1 MKRKFSYPAPTE
13 HQNSTLTL
21 LVFIYHHPHHLLAST
36 SRSATQ
42 KKGEEGEKM
51 EKNGK
56 KGSKG
61 HGKPDQNI
69 RKDRRSAT
77 GMSGDPKKG
86 GHGGK
91 FTWAGD
97 QSYADDGYMSK
108 GALDAKD
115 PNFEDEEVVEALQA
129 Q

>member
-1 MKRKFSYPAPTE
+1 M
-13 HQNSTLTL
+13 N
-21 LVFIYHHPHHLLAST
+21 
-36 SRSATQ
+36 
-42 KKGEEGEKM
+42 GG
-51 EKNGK
+51 GK

-61 HGKPDQNI
+61 HGKPDQDV

-77 GMSGDPKKG
+77 GVSGEPKKG

-97 QSYADDGYMSK
+97 HRYADEDLISK
-108 GALDAKD
+108 GGALDAKD
-115 PNFEDEEVVEALQA
+115 PNFEDAEEAMEEQQA